1 MFSISFPIAFVAGII
16 SFFAP
21 CVIPLLPAYIGY
33 VTGVS
38 LKDLQISGFEKYRN
52 KILVS
57 SVFYILGFSLIFVLL
72 GTAAAGVGY
81 ILRQFDDVIRVVGGV
96 LIIVFGL
103 EFAGFLNIPFLA
115 PEHEF
120 RLPSWTGQLGYG
132 RAFLVGIVF
141 ALAWTPCVGAVLGAV
156 LSLAAVSKTALTG
169 AGLLFAYSLGI
180 SLPFMFVSLTLAH
193 APRYMPLISKKIGL
207 LAKTS
212 GIFLIFL
219 GALLLTDA
227 YKYINGWLFEI
238 ALKLGYHIR

>member
-1 MFSISFPIAFVAGII
+1 MFDISFPIAFVAGLV

-21 CVIPLLPAYIGY
+21 CVVPLLPAYIGY

-38 LKDLQISGFEKYRN
+38 LKDLQVSGFEKYRN
-52 KILVS
+52 KIIVS
-57 SVFYILGFSLIFVLL
+57 SIFYILGFSLVFVIL

-81 ILRQFDDVIRVVGGV
+81 ILRQFDDVIRVLGGI
-96 LIIVFGL
+96 LIIVLGL
-103 EFAGFLNIPFLA
+103 EFAGFLNMPFLA
-115 PEHEF
+115 AEHKF
-120 RLPSWTGQLGYG
+120 KLPSWTGRLGYG

-141 ALAWTPCVGAVLGAV
+141 ALAWTPCVGAVLGTV

-193 APRYMPLISKKIGL
+193 APRYMPLISKKIGF
-207 LAKTS
+207 LAKMS

-219 GALLLTDA
+219 GILLLTDT
-227 YKYINGWLFEI
+227 YKYVNGWLFEI
-238 ALKLGYHIR
+238 AFNLGYQVK

>member
-1 MFSISFPIAFVAGII
+1 MFDISFPIAFVSGVV

-21 CVIPLLPAYIGY
+21 CVVPLLPAYIGY
-33 VTGVS
+33 VAGVS

-57 SVFYILGFSLIFVLL
+57 SVFYILGFSSIFVVL

-81 ILRQFDDVIRVVGGV
+81 ILRQFDDAIRIAGGL
-96 LIIVFGL
+96 LIIILGL

-115 PEHEF
+115 TEHKF
-120 RLPSWTGQLGYG
+120 KMPSWAGRLGYG
-132 RAFLVGIVF
+132 KSFLVGIVF
-141 ALAWTPCVGAVLGAV
+141 ALAWTPCAGAVLGTV

-193 APRYMPLISKKIGL
+193 APRYIPLISKRIGL
-207 LAKTS
+207 LARLS

-219 GALLLTDA
+219 GILLLTDT
-227 YKYINGWLFEI
+227 YKYINGWLFEV
-238 ALKLGYHIR
+238 AFNLGYQVR